1 MRFSRPL
8 ALGLLLVL
16 GTIARAEPIW
26 SYSWSSSPGVVTS
39 DDGSLGKVTLTPA
52 SGGPFTGSVNSG
64 PGILA
69 ATLDATGPA
78 SGAAVFT
85 NQGYGLTMHLT
96 DNASHTSAD
105 LNFSGAFSG
114 TLGSTFALTNSF
126 KSPLTESVTLGGN
139 LYNVTVGLYVPPQP
153 GKAGSLGANVSVTGS
168 GQPPP
173 VVHSVPEP
181 TSLVLAGLG
190 LSALGLR
197 CWRRLRA
204 RA

>member
-16 GTIARAEPIW
+16 GTVARAEPIW
-26 SYSWSSSPGVVTS
+26 SYSWSASPGTLNS

-69 ATLDATGPA
+69 ATVGATGPG
-78 SGAAVFT
+78 SGTAVFS

-96 DNASHTSAD
+96 DAASNTSAD
-105 LNFSGAFSG
+105 LKFGGAFSG

-126 KSPLTESVTLGGN
+126 TSPTTQSVTLGGN

-153 GKAGSLGANVSVTGS
+153 GKAGSIGANVTVNGS
-168 GQPPP
+168 GQPP
-173 VVHSVPEP
+173 VVNNVPEP
-181 TSLVLAGLG
+181 TSFVLASLG

-197 CWRRLRA
+197 CWRRYRKLA
-204 RA
+204 